1 MTGNLHS
8 DREALYLTLYRH
20 LERLSSANIALMS
33 VLRQC
38 GVLISRQQHH
48 AVINAF
54 SLLAPISTGF
64 INRPLNNVLWNSRG
78 HKNFGHKEEKT
89 PNLTKIFHFVV
100 GSLVVISLLDFKKL
114 KKMLTPKVDADA
126 GVEYTEISQ
135 KRKNT
140 ETIVT
145 EDRVN
150 KQQQLLDEDD
160 DNSENEESKEAVK
173 ATKAKKEKV
182 GFRERKILEYEHRIR
197 QFSTPDKVFRYFATV
212 RLIAPEHT
220 AILMTPDDFLL
231 FIFCS
236 GYSHL
241 QIIEYENRIRQ
252 FSTPDKVFRYFA
264 TIQVPTAD
272 DRHEI
277 FMTPVDFLTSMTP
290 GMKHPE
296 GLGLDQYKRYDP
308 KSVGDCLNLKLEK
321 DSIFYKLG
329 SYGLITFSDY
339 IFLLTVLSSTW
350 DDSGLA
356 YSFW

>member
-1 MTGNLHS
+1 
-8 DREALYLTLYRH
+8 
-20 LERLSSANIALMS
+20 
-33 VLRQC
+33 
-38 GVLISRQQHH
+38 
-48 AVINAF
+48 
-54 SLLAPISTGF
+54 
-64 INRPLNNVLWNSRG
+64 
-78 HKNFGHKEEKT
+78 
-89 PNLTKIFHFVV
+89 
-100 GSLVVISLLDFKKL
+100 
-114 KKMLTPKVDADA
+114 MLTPKVDADV

-145 EDRVN
+145 EDSVN

-197 QFSTPDKVFRYFATV
+197 QFSTPDKVFRYFAT
-212 RLIAPEHT
+212 
-220 AILMTPDDFLL
+220 
-231 FIFCS
+231 
-236 GYSHL
+236 
-241 QIIEYENRIRQ
+241 IIEYENRIRQ

>member
-1 MTGNLHS
+1 
-8 DREALYLTLYRH
+8 
-20 LERLSSANIALMS
+20 MS

-48 AVINAF
+48 AVMTAF
-54 SLLAPISTGF
+54 SLLPPTSTAF
-64 INRPLNNVLWNSRG
+64 TNRPLNNVLWNSRG
-78 HKNFGHKEEKT
+78 HKNFGHKGEKT
-89 PNLTKIFHFVV
+89 PTFTKIFHLVV
-100 GSLVVISLLDFKKL
+100 GSLVVISLLDFKKI

-140 ETIVT
+140 ERIVV
-145 EDRVN
+145 EDSVN
-150 KQQQLLDEDD
+150 KQQQLSEEDD
-160 DNSENEESKEAVK
+160 DNSQNEESKEAVK
-173 ATKAKKEKV
+173 SIKAKKEKI

-220 AILMTPDDFLL
+220 AILMTPDDFLRSICPC
-231 FIFCS
+231 FK
-236 GYSHL
+236 
-241 QIIEYENRIRQ
+241 Q
-252 FSTPDKVFRYFA
+252 PDVFRYFA

-339 IFLLTVLSSTW
+339 IFLLTVLSSK
-350 DDSGLA
+350 
-356 YSFW
+356 YEK

>member
-1 MTGNLHS
+1 
-8 DREALYLTLYRH
+8 
-20 LERLSSANIALMS
+20 MS

-48 AVINAF
+48 AVMTAF
-54 SLLAPISTGF
+54 SLLPPTSTAF
-64 INRPLNNVLWNSRG
+64 TNRPLNNVLCRG
-78 HKNFGHKEEKT
+78 HKNFGHKGEKT
-89 PNLTKIFHFVV
+89 PTFTKIFHLVV
-100 GSLVVISLLDFKKL
+100 GSLFVISLFDFRKV

-140 ETIVT
+140 ERIVL
-145 EDRVN
+145 EDSVN
-150 KQQQLLDEDD
+150 KQQQLSEEDD
-160 DNSENEESKEAVK
+160 GNAQNEQSKEAVK
-173 ATKAKKEKV
+173 ATKAKKEKI

-197 QFSTPDKVFRYFATV
+197 QFSTPDKVFRYFAT
-212 RLIAPEHT
+212 
-220 AILMTPDDFLL
+220 
-231 FIFCS
+231 
-236 GYSHL
+236 
-241 QIIEYENRIRQ
+241 IIEYENRIRQ

-308 KSVGDCLNLKLEK
+308 KVISKV
-321 DSIFYKLG
+321 
-329 SYGLITFSDY
+329 
-339 IFLLTVLSSTW
+339 
-350 DDSGLA
+350 
-356 YSFW
+356 